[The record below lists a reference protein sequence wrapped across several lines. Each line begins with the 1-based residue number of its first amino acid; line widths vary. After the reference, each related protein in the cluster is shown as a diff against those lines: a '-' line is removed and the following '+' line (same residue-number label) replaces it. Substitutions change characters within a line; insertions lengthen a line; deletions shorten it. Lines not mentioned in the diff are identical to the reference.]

1 MDGGTIAPT
10 ERLPAVGRAVGP
22 DAPRVRVWDPFVRL
36 AHWSLAAAVIS
47 AYVVTQNA
55 WIHENAGYL
64 ALGLVALRLVWG
76 FVGPK
81 YARFAQFLRGPA
93 AAAGYVCDLPRGRAR
108 RHLGHNPAGG
118 WSIVAMLF
126 MVALVALSGILMNT
140 DRFWG
145 NALVEDIHT
154 VSADVMMGLVAI
166 HLCGVLA
173 SSLAHKENLVIA
185 MITGRK
191 RGRDAGETPKTAPPG
206 SGPD

>member
-1 MDGGTIAPT
+1 VDGGTVSPSEA
-10 ERLPAVGRAVGP
+10 LPATAIAGNER
-22 DAPRVRVWDPFVRL
+22 RVPVWDPFVRL
-36 AHWSLAAAVIS
+36 AHWSLATAVIA
-47 AYVVTQNA
+47 AYFVTQDA

-76 FVGPK
+76 FLGSQ
-81 YARFAQFLRGPA
+81 YARFAQFLRSPA
-93 AAAGYVCDLPRGRAR
+93 EAIAYLRDLPRGRSR

-118 WSIVAMLF
+118 WSIIAMLF
-126 MVALVALSGILMNT
+126 VVALVALSGILMNT

-154 VSADVMMGLVAI
+154 LSADVMMGLVVI

-191 RGRDAGETPKTAPPG
+191 RDLEAAETVKPRRPAGRAN
-206 SGPD
+206 